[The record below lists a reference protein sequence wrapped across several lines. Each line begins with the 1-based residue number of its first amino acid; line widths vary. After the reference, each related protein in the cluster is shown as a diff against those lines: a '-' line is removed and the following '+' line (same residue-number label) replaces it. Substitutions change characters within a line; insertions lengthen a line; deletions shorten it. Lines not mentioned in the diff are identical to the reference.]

1 MDTGHLVDN
10 YYIKERINNRLIRM
24 GLTPMSITRSD
35 ISFYDW
41 ENRNIE
47 FKLYDNIG
55 WALKNNTIYYCHICN
70 NVKMVRHRITL
81 KCKHSICME
90 CEKRLQPKLCP
101 FCRTSIYDNIEVDN
115 ADGDSDGNANEH
127 IVHNHNIPY
136 LGDISICEY
145 IKVIIYNNIV
155 NILLVC
161 FFISVFIFI
170 FIALIDYKNKIENNK
185 NTTNHNTG
193 QNNNYQNYNLI

>member
-55 WALKNNTIYYCHICN
+55 WALKNNTIYYCHIGN
-70 NVKMVRHRITL
+70 GN
-81 KCKHSICME
+81 
-90 CEKRLQPKLCP
+90 
-101 FCRTSIYDNIEVDN
+101 YN
-115 ADGDSDGNANEH
+115 GNANEH